1 MSGYNQVTQV
11 RGRKEGKESQV
22 GKSTTKETNLKQD
35 QGYPARHTHAHPHT
49 TTKMYSLSVFIK
61 EESGKALFKSFTMSN
76 KGDCVT
82 FLFFSPTVWFSL
94 CVCFICSL
102 PSLRKYCLQSIVFLP
117 FYRVIPVG

>member
-49 TTKMYSLSVFIK
+49 TTNMYSLSIFIK

-76 KGDCVT
+76 KGDCIT
-82 FLFFSPTVWFSL
+82 SYSFHPLFGFL
-94 CVCFICSL
+94 CVFVSFA
-102 PSLRKYCLQSIVFLP
+102 V
-117 FYRVIPVG
+117 YRV